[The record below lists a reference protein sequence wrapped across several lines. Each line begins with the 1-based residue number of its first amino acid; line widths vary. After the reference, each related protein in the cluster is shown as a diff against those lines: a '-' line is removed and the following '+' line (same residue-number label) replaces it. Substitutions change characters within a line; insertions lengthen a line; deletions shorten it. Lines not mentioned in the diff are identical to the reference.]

1 MKIVYEML
9 SFKILFD
16 FLILFSE
23 NIEFS
28 YKNIIEF
35 PFKNIFKLF
44 YFLYTKIIFIIIS
57 IK

>member
-44 YFLYTKIIFIIIS
+44 YFLYTKIIIIS